1 MSGTGLRIH
10 GAVAGVAGRIGTHT
24 VVAWLSTGL
33 CLRPGLKNIRR
44 VDSDL
49 EDGDWQQAYCCLLVL
64 VSCEL
69 GGSWSRNRT
78 PAAYAL
84 QSRSSRAAVMRAQP
98 CQHGRPRARRVAR
111 PRKAPPKAGH
121 TRSAVRTAPVLTPL
135 KKKSQPQA
143 ERFAVVG
150 ASGMAAVRGATAAE
164 KREMGVKAADE
175 EKKGSRAAEKG
186 ATAEGK
192 GVAAVDKGGKGSS
205 SKATDKGKGPTAEGK
220 GKKRDTAEDEK
231 DAAAEWK
238 WKLKGPTAADEEKG
252 EAVKEEVPN
261 PRRERR
267 MSRSTRREG
276 GAAVGKDQAGTAA
289 ASEVAGEKA
298 TFVFSAAAAAAPDA
312 GKMITLVSSEGKAF
326 KVSEDAARLSTV
338 LEGMI
343 DNGCAGGD
351 IPVPNA
357 TARALATVIKY
368 CEKHADDDPDHGGG
382 SSSTAASDKET
393 LAEWDRKLVDNLST
407 NALFDLLLATNFLD
421 IKGLLGVASQKV
433 ADMIQSKTPEQVR
446 TIFGIA
452 NDFTPEEEAKI
463 RGESPWAYEDI

>member
-1 MSGTGLRIH
+1 
-10 GAVAGVAGRIGTHT
+10 
-24 VVAWLSTGL
+24 
-33 CLRPGLKNIRR
+33 
-44 VDSDL
+44 
-49 EDGDWQQAYCCLLVL
+49 
-64 VSCEL
+64 
-69 GGSWSRNRT
+69 
-78 PAAYAL
+78 
-84 QSRSSRAAVMRAQP
+84 
-98 CQHGRPRARRVAR
+98 
-111 PRKAPPKAGH
+111 
-121 TRSAVRTAPVLTPL
+121 
-135 KKKSQPQA
+135 
-143 ERFAVVG
+143 
-150 ASGMAAVRGATAAE
+150 
-164 KREMGVKAADE
+164 MGVKATDE
-175 EKKGSRAAEKG
+175 AKKGSRAVEKGEKGATSGEAGKG

-205 SKATDKGKGPTAEGK
+205 SKATVKGKGPTAEGK
-220 GKKRDTAEDEK
+220 GKKRETAEDEK

-238 WKLKGPTAADEEKG
+238 LKGPTAADEE
-252 EAVKEEVPN
+252 EVPN
-261 PRRERR
+261 PRRERLR
-267 MSRSTRREG
+267 PRSTRREG
-276 GAAVGKDQAGTAA
+276 GAAVDKDQAGTAA

-312 GKMITLVSSEGKAF
+312 GNMITLVSSEGKVF

-338 LEGMI
+338 LADMI

-368 CEKHADDDPDHGGG
+368 CEKHADEPDPDHGGG

-393 LAEWDRKLVDNLST
+393 LAEWDRKLVDNLTT
-407 NALFDLLLATNFLD
+407 NALFDLLLASNFLD

-433 ADMIQSKTPEQVR
+433 ADMIQSKTPAQVR